1 MASALLEVAIQPAFQ
16 EKLSYTMAIR
26 ALLGGGSAMVCRM
39 TAFTVENEKGSGG
52 SCFRQF
58 ISNLVAWYV
67 IMPWSPDEDSRA
79 FSVVKWLTNRLDAM
93 CVTLNCFK

>member
-39 TAFTVENEKGSGG
+39 TAFTVEDEKGNGG
-52 SCFRQF
+52 
-58 ISNLVAWYV
+58 
-67 IMPWSPDEDSRA
+67 M
-79 FSVVKWLTNRLDAM
+79 SVVVAAAFANSSAISLPSMPLCPGAQMRMVGPFL
-93 CVTLNCFK
+93 LSSG

>member
-39 TAFTVENEKGSGG
+39 TAFTVENQKGNGG
-52 SCFRQF
+52 
-58 ISNLVAWYV
+58 
-67 IMPWSPDEDSRA
+67 M
-79 FSVVKWLTNRLDAM
+79 SVVVVAAAFANSSAISLLGMPLCPGAQMRMVGLF
-93 CVTLNCFK
+93 LLSSG